1 MASIPILLP
10 LAAMRRS
17 RNVTDE
23 NQQAI
28 ILLEILEKNR
38 VKDAADIP
46 PTLLAEVAELQQ
58 QSQFDDDRKKV
69 IKAIREIVEQYA
81 KGIALKENSK

>member
-1 MASIPILLP
+1 
-10 LAAMRRS
+10 MRRS

-38 VKDAADIP
+38 VKDAADVP
-46 PTLLAEVAELQQ
+46 PALLAEVAELQQ

-69 IKAIREIVEQYA
+69 IKAMREIVEQHA

>member
-1 MASIPILLP
+1 
-10 LAAMRRS
+10 MRRS

-38 VKDAADIP
+38 AKKAADVP
-46 PTLLAEVAELQQ
+46 PALLAEVAELQQ

-69 IKAIREIVEQYA
+69 IRTIREIVEQYA

>member
-1 MASIPILLP
+1 
-10 LAAMRRS
+10 MRRS

-38 VKDAADIP
+38 VKDAADVP
-46 PTLLAEVAELQQ
+46 PALLAEIAELQQ

-69 IKAIREIVEQYA
+69 IKDMREIVEQYA
-81 KGIALKENSK
+81 KGIALKGNSK

>member
-1 MASIPILLP
+1 
-10 LAAMRRS
+10 MRRS

-28 ILLEILEKNR
+28 VLLEILEKNR
-38 VKDAADIP
+38 VKDAADVP
-46 PTLLAEVAELQQ
+46 PDLLAEVAELQQ

-69 IKAIREIVEQYA
+69 IKAMREIVEQYA
-81 KGIALKENSK
+81 KGIALKESSK

>member
-1 MASIPILLP
+1 
-10 LAAMRRS
+10 MRRS
-17 RNVTDE
+17 RNMTDE

-38 VKDAADIP
+38 VKDAAGVP
-46 PTLLAEVAELQQ
+46 PALLVEIAELQQ

-69 IKAIREIVEQYA
+69 IKTMREIVEQYA

>member
-1 MASIPILLP
+1 
-10 LAAMRRS
+10 MRRS

-38 VKDAADIP
+38 VKDAADVP
-46 PTLLAEVAELQQ
+46 PALLAEVAELQQ

-69 IKAIREIVEQYA
+69 IKAMREIVEQYT

>member
-1 MASIPILLP
+1 M
-10 LAAMRRS
+10 
-17 RNVTDE
+17 TDE

-38 VKDAADIP
+38 VKDAADVP
-46 PTLLAEVAELQQ
+46 PALLAEVAELQQ

-69 IKAIREIVEQYA
+69 IKAMRAIVEQYA

>member
-1 MASIPILLP
+1 M
-10 LAAMRRS
+10 
-17 RNVTDE
+17 TDE

-38 VKDAADIP
+38 VKDAADVP
-46 PTLLAEVAELQQ
+46 PALLAEIAELQQ

-69 IKAIREIVEQYA
+69 IKAMREIVEQYA
-81 KGIALKENSK
+81 KGIALKGNSK

>member
-1 MASIPILLP
+1 
-10 LAAMRRS
+10 MRRS

-38 VKDAADIP
+38 VKDAGDVP
-46 PTLLAEVAELQQ
+46 PALLAEVAELQQ

-69 IKAIREIVEQYA
+69 IKAMREIVEQYA
-81 KGIALKENSK
+81 RGIALKGTSK